1 MKGGRDMSLTIK
13 DVAKEAGVSIAT
25 VSKVING
32 KPSISEP
39 TRQRVLEV
47 IRRLNYHPNAQAS
60 NFARERSDNIVFLA
74 VTGPHTA
81 FHNPHMFEIMC
92 GAQSVIHGKDYNFSF
107 LSVPD
112 KDTACEEASAI
123 IGRRAADGILI
134 HGSATSRPLVE
145 LLVKT
150 RFPHVII
157 GRPPFSTT
165 ACWID
170 INNHVSGHLATEY
183 LTKCGYTRIAFIG
196 GPKSDEISRHRLQ
209 GFVSSMRIFGLDVPE
224 SSIKYG
230 TYSKQSGYDMMEEL
244 LRGSSLPDAVI
255 CEDNKIAMGAASA
268 IRKRGMEI
276 PDDIGMITFD
286 DYPLSQLIDPPLTVV
301 DINVNKMGQ
310 QAADTLIKKIRNPAL
325 NMQSFAT
332 VPELIVRSSTRKRT
346 PDF

>member
-1 MKGGRDMSLTIK
+1 MSPTIK

-32 KPSISEP
+32 RPSISEP

-92 GAQSVIHGKDYNFSF
+92 GAQSVIHENDHNFSF
-107 LSVPD
+107 LGVPD
-112 KDTACEEASAI
+112 KDTACEEASVI
-123 IGRRAADGILI
+123 IGRRAADGILV
-134 HGSATSRPLVE
+134 HGSATSRPLVV

-150 RFPHVII
+150 GFPHVII
-157 GRPPFSTT
+157 GRPPFSNT

-230 TYSKQSGYDMMEEL
+230 TYNKQSGYDMMEEL

-255 CEDNKIAMGAASA
+255 CEDNKIAMGAACA

-301 DINVNKMGQ
+301 DIDVNKMGR

-332 VPELIVRSSTRKRT
+332 VPELIVRSSTRKMT
-346 PDF
+346 QDI

>member
-1 MKGGRDMSLTIK
+1 MALTIN

-32 KPSISEP
+32 KPSISEQ
-39 TRQRVLEV
+39 TRLHVLEV
-47 IRRLNYHPNAQAS
+47 IKRLNYHPNAQAS
-60 NFARERSDNIVFLA
+60 NFARERSDNIIFLA
-74 VTGPHTA
+74 VTEPHTA

-92 GAQSVIHGKDYNFSF
+92 GAQNVVHEKNFNFSF
-107 LSVPD
+107 LGVQD
-112 KDTACEEASAI
+112 KDTACQEASNI

-134 HGSATSRPLVE
+134 HGSSTSRSLVE
-145 LLVKT
+145 LLVKKG
-150 RFPHVII
+150 FPHVII
-157 GRPPFSTT
+157 GRPPFPNT

-196 GPKSDEISRHRLQ
+196 GPQSDEISRHRLQ
-209 GFVSSMRIFGLDVPE
+209 GFVSSMRIFGLNVPE

-230 TYSKQSGYDMMEEL
+230 TYSKQSGFEMMEEL
-244 LRGSSLPDAVI
+244 LRGSFLPDAVI

-268 IRKRGMEI
+268 IRKRGMNI
-276 PDDIGMITFD
+276 PDDIGLITFD

-310 QAADTLIKKIRNPAL
+310 QAAEFLMEKIRNPSL
-325 NMQSFAT
+325 NMQSFTT
-332 VPELIVRSSTRKRT
+332 VPELIIRSSTRNIKNNT
-346 PDF
+346 IP

>member
-1 MKGGRDMSLTIK
+1 MSLTIK

-107 LSVPD
+107 LGVPD

-150 RFPHVII
+150 GFPHVII

-183 LTKCGYTRIAFIG
+183 LTKCGYTHIAFIG

-301 DINVNKMGQ
+301 DIDVNKMGQ

-346 PDF
+346 QDV

>member
-1 MKGGRDMSLTIK
+1 MALTIN

-32 KPSISEP
+32 KPSISEQ
-39 TRQRVLEV
+39 TRLHVLEV
-47 IRRLNYHPNAQAS
+47 IKRLNYHPNAQAS
-60 NFARERSDNIVFLA
+60 NFARERSDNIIFLA
-74 VTGPHTA
+74 VTEPLTA

-92 GAQSVIHGKDYNFSF
+92 GAQNIVHEKNFNFSF
-107 LSVPD
+107 LGVQD
-112 KDTACEEASAI
+112 KDTACQKASNI
-123 IGRRAADGILI
+123 IGRRAADGILV
-134 HGSATSRPLVE
+134 HGSSTSRSLVE

-150 RFPHVII
+150 GFPHVII
-157 GRPPFSTT
+157 GRPPFSNT

-183 LTKCGYTRIAFIG
+183 LTKCGYTHIAFIG

-209 GFVSSMRIFGLDVPE
+209 GFVSSMRIFGLNVPE

-230 TYSKQSGYDMMEEL
+230 TYSKQSGFEMMEEL
-244 LRGSSLPDAVI
+244 LRGSFLPDAVI

-268 IRKRGMEI
+268 IRKRGMNI
-276 PDDIGMITFD
+276 PDDIGLITFD

-310 QAADTLIKKIRNPAL
+310 QAAGFLIKKIRNPSL
-325 NMQSFAT
+325 NIQSFTT
-332 VPELIVRSSTRKRT
+332 VPELIIRSSTRNIKNST
-346 PDF
+346 IP

>member
-1 MKGGRDMSLTIK
+1 MSLTIK

-39 TRQRVLEV
+39 TRQRVIEV
-47 IRRLNYHPNAQAS
+47 IKRLNYHPNAQAS

-74 VTGPHTA
+74 VTEPHTA

-92 GAQSVIHGKDYNFSF
+92 GAQNKIYSKNFNFTF
-107 LSVPD
+107 LGVPD
-112 KDTACEEASAI
+112 KDSACEKVSVI
-123 IGRRAADGILI
+123 IGRKAADGILI

-150 RFPHVII
+150 GFPHVII
-157 GRPPFSTT
+157 GRPPFSNT

-183 LTKCGYTRIAFIG
+183 LTKSGYTHIAFIG

-209 GFVSSMRIFGLDVPE
+209 GFLSSMRIFGLEIPD
-224 SSIKYG
+224 SFIKYG

-244 LRGSSLPDAVI
+244 LRGSSFPDAVI
-255 CEDNKIAMGAASA
+255 CEDNKIAIGAVSA
-268 IRKRGMEI
+268 IRKRGIEI
-276 PDDIGMITFD
+276 PDDIGIITFD

-310 QAADTLIKKIRNPAL
+310 QAADILIKKVRNPVL
-325 NMQSFAT
+325 NIQSFT
-332 VPELIVRSSTRKRT
+332 TIPELIIRSSTRNT
-346 PDF
+346 NSGTGNV